1 MWYIFPIDRRGA
13 TDAQLHSDVLSFAN
27 QRLFFN
33 DMKSLALHTFL
44 SQECLTNK
52 ALFVGNILF
61 VFNIVHSSPAEK
73 KIQTVLSLLFRWW
86 IFKTLIVIY
95 FIDYGHKA
103 LRNMETKMIVIL
115 VALGISWA
123 YNEGGLRHFYTH
135 KTYQKQ
141 NGQAE
146 ARDHLRSE
154 LSMNGWQNW
163 HWEWVYYKILL
174 RVRNDKNFWKTILA
188 NVLNVHDANKPDHFS
203 YSLDV
208 FSLFFTL
215 VLVINYLVKF
225 YNVFH
230 RKDVSFFFF
239 FSFSFLEGANIKIQ
253 LFIYLIFLLS
263 DVFLR
268 FINQL

>member
-33 DMKSLALHTFL
+33 DMKSLTLHTFL

-115 VALGISWA
+115 RKRKWHLAFLGHIMR
-123 YNEGGLRHFYTH
+123 EGLDIFILTRHI
-135 KTYQKQ
+135 KSKMDRQRQGITY
-141 NGQAE
+141 A
-146 ARDHLRSE
+146 A
-154 LSMNGWQNW
+154 
-163 HWEWVYYKILL
+163 
-174 RVRNDKNFWKTILA
+174 
-188 NVLNVHDANKPDHFS
+188 
-203 YSLDV
+203 
-208 FSLFFTL
+208 
-215 VLVINYLVKF
+215 
-225 YNVFH
+225 
-230 RKDVSFFFF
+230 
-239 FSFSFLEGANIKIQ
+239 SFLWMDGRTGIGSEYIIK
-253 LFIYLIFLLS
+253 YC
-263 DVFLR
+263 
-268 FINQL
+268 